1 MDLIEFSGSISCDT
15 LEKEEQMVEIGIMVE
30 GQEDMTW
37 ERFLGL
43 ATTVEQLGFGSF
55 FRSDHLTAL
64 DRDPVRHSLAL
75 WPSLAAL
82 AMQTKTIRFG
92 PMVCSMTFRHPA
104 ILAKMAA
111 SVSDLSGGR
120 LDLGIG
126 AGWYQGEHEMFGID
140 FPRYG
145 TRLKMLDEGAQV
157 IRLLFAQAPANFH
170 GEFYQLTEAVTYPKP
185 HNLSIIMGGKGEKTL
200 EVVARNADEW
210 NCSYVGVDVFREKS
224 RQLDDNCETI
234 GRDPLTLRRSL
245 MIPFVIARSEKG
257 VQECIHA
264 HRAVFSDLPGD
275 LIAWHDA
282 GFIGGTPQQVLDQM
296 KAFESAGI
304 ARFMLQHNNLD
315 DLDSLAL
322 MAEEVL
328 PYL

>member
-1 MDLIEFSGSISCDT
+1 
-15 LEKEEQMVEIGIMVE
+15 MVEVGIMVE

-43 ATTVEQLGFGSF
+43 ARTVEQLGFGSL

-64 DRDPVRHSLAL
+64 NGEKERHSLAL
-75 WPSLAAL
+75 WPSLSAL
-82 AMQTKTIRFG
+82 ALQTNRIRFG

-140 FPRYG
+140 FPGYG
-145 TRLKMLDEGAQV
+145 TRLKMLEEGAQV
-157 IRLLFAQAPANFH
+157 IRLLFSQSQANFH
-170 GEFYQLTEAVTYPKP
+170 GEFYQLTEAATYPKP
-185 HNLSIIMGGKGEKTL
+185 QNLAIIMGGKGKKTL

-224 RQLDDNCETI
+224 HQLDDNCETI
-234 GRDPLTLRRSL
+234 GRDPQTLRRSL
-245 MIPFVIARSEKG
+245 MIPFVIARSERE
-257 VQECIHA
+257 VQERINA
-264 HRAVFSDLPGD
+264 HRVTFPDLPED
-275 LIAWHDA
+275 LLAWHDA
-282 GFIGGTPQQVLDQM
+282 GFIGGTPHQVLDQM

-304 ARFMLQHNNLD
+304 TRFMLQHNNLD

-328 PYL
+328 PFL